1 MKILKKIQNIK
12 EINRE
17 VQNEFQNRLDK
28 IMKPVKSLGRLE
40 TIGAQIAGI
49 KETCNYSV
57 KKRKHFVFAADNGV
71 EVEGVSS
78 CPREFTRL
86 VSESML
92 SGTGAIAIL
101 CKTYN
106 VDFSLVDIGI
116 DGKIKG
122 KYSNFI
128 DRKIAYGT
136 KNLKNESAMSLEE
149 VYKAFEISF
158 DLVKKAKKKY
168 SILSCGEMGI
178 GNTTSSAC
186 LIYKILGGDLD
197 FIVGLGS
204 GINSETLQHKKMIIE
219 KACERVKSQDIY
231 EILAEL
237 GGYDLAGM
245 VGFYLAC
252 AYYRVPVILDG
263 YISLAAALVAYK
275 INPKVKDFLI
285 PSHQTEEKGSMLV
298 YEHLNITPF
307 LYMNMCLGEGTGSV
321 LVYPILDSIKPIY
334 KKMLTK
340 DEVYKRYN

>member
-1 MKILKKIQNIK
+1 MNVLKKIQNIK
-12 EINRE
+12 DINRK

-28 IMKPVKSLGRLE
+28 IMKPVKSLGRIE
-40 TIGAQIAGI
+40 TIGTQIAGI

-101 CKTYN
+101 CKTHN

-128 DRKIAYGT
+128 HKKIAYGT

-149 VYKAFEISF
+149 VYKGFEISF

-197 FIVGLGS
+197 TIVGLGS

-219 KACERVKSQDIY
+219 EACERVKSQNIY
-231 EILAEL
+231 EILA
-237 GGYDLAGM
+237 DM
-245 VGFYLAC
+245 
-252 AYYRVPVILDG
+252 I
-263 YISLAAALVAYK
+263 
-275 INPKVKDFLI
+275 
-285 PSHQTEEKGSMLV
+285 
-298 YEHLNITPF
+298 
-307 LYMNMCLGEGTGSV
+307 
-321 LVYPILDSIKPIY
+321 
-334 KKMLTK
+334 
-340 DEVYKRYN
+340 

>member
-1 MKILKKIQNIK
+1 MKILKKIKNIK
-12 EINRE
+12 DINRE
-17 VQNEFQNRLDK
+17 VQNKFQNRLNQ
-28 IMKPVKSLGRLE
+28 IMKPVKSLGRIE

-71 EVEGVSS
+71 EVEGVSF

-128 DRKIAYGT
+128 NKKIAYGT

-168 SILSCGEMGI
+168 NILSCGEMGI

-197 FIVGLGS
+197 TIVGLGS
-204 GINSETLQHKKMIIE
+204 GINNETLQHKKMIIE

-245 VGFYLAC
+245 TGFYLAC
-252 AYYRVPVILDG
+252 AYYRIPVILDG

-307 LYMNMCLGEGTGSV
+307 LYMNMCLGEGTGAV

-340 DEVYKRYN
+340 DEIYKRYN